1 MNEDLQEAAILAL
14 GAISDQDGCYEAIEV
29 HLESLVPFLIH
40 KLDGNSKDVRAT
52 TCWTLSKFSD
62 WIGNQ
67 ESDAIFLNY
76 HQKLV
81 EKTADQEESV

>member
-1 MNEDLQEAAILAL
+1 MLESNNEDFQEAAILAL

-62 WIGNQ
+62 WIGNNEQ
-67 ESDAIFLNY
+67 DVIFLNY
-76 HQKLV
+76 H
-81 EKTADQEESV
+81 